1 VMDAGQSDAVG
12 GVAMEP
18 RTGHVRLTT
27 VNVVT
32 YPEHADDFPA
42 PSVRISLRVT
52 CSSQEPDIPGTEL
65 P

>member
-1 VMDAGQSDAVG
+1 VAV
-12 GVAMEP
+12 EP